1 MTTDKA
7 RALAE
12 QIESSV
18 NALAQET
25 DAVRKSETFINW
37 LNAMAQFHSYSL
49 NNQILILLHPRNSF
63 CV

>member
-25 DAVRKSETFINW
+25 DAVRKSETFLNW
-37 LNAMAQFHSYSL
+37 LNAMAQFHSYSF
-49 NNQILILLHPRNSF
+49 NNQWLIAMQEW
-63 CV
+63 VT